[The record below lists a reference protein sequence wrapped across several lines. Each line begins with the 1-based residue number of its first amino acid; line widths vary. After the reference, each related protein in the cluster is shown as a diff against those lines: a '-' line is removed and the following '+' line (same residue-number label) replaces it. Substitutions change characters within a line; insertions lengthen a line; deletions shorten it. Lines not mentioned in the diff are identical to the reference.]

1 MEKSRLVYVLM
12 AFSAREMRQFGKF
25 VESPFFN
32 ESSALVELFKYLH
45 QCYPDF
51 LSERIAL
58 PMVWQQ
64 LFGDEVFKEIKLRQ
78 LMSKLLSLAEQFL
91 AYQQWQHNPIQAQIA
106 TTMALQDRALP
117 KLFWSSWT
125 TAENTNEEQPLRSV
139 GYHQNRCTL
148 AQIKH
153 HYIEQQEQR
162 DIEPELQAVSDSL
175 DTLFI
180 LQKLKFFC
188 KMHNYQLI
196 SHKPYRYEL
205 QDAIVE
211 YAKVQNFE
219 QQPAIVAYYFAL
231 MTIRNKEENAHFFAL
246 KNILQQQHHLFS
258 PEELQ
263 DLFVLARNFCIRRAN
278 VGERDF
284 AHELLDLYKTE
295 IDQETIL
302 QNGYIAP
309 ATYKNI
315 VTLAIAL
322 KEMEWV
328 VGFVEQL
335 KQHLRP
341 EHREEVYA
349 LNLARILFSQKNYA
363 PILPLLQQVHYRD
376 TLFELSA
383 KTLLLQTYFELGE
396 YQVLLSFLDSFSVF
410 LQRKTSVSNLRKHYQ
425 NLIKY
430 VKKWVSIPDYD
441 KAARQQLWE
450 EIEQLSNVAE
460 RAWLLNKVRP

>member
-32 ESSALVELFKYLH
+32 ESSALVELLKYLH

-51 LSERIAL
+51 SSERIAL

-125 TAENTNEEQPLRSV
+125 AAENTNEEQPLRSV

-302 QNGYIAP
+302 QNGYISP

>member
-32 ESSALVELFKYLH
+32 ESSTLVELFKYLH

-51 LSERIAL
+51 SSERIAL

-64 LFGDEVFKEIKLRQ
+64 LFGKEAFKEIKLRQ

-125 TAENTNEEQPLRSV
+125 TAENTNEEQSLRSV

-302 QNGYIAP
+302 QNGYISP

-328 VGFVEQL
+328 VSFVEQL